1 MKYIEVILPMPPS
14 VNCLFSGMQK
24 RVKSKAYRDW
34 ILKANIGMGIWS
46 NDKISG
52 DEWLNVTIDYYFPLY
67 TKKWEKKIK
76 DTANYEKATIDY
88 LCTKIDGLEDHRI
101 KRITQEKHDSEKDI
115 VIIKINEIDD

>member
-1 MKYIEVILPMPPS
+1 MPPS